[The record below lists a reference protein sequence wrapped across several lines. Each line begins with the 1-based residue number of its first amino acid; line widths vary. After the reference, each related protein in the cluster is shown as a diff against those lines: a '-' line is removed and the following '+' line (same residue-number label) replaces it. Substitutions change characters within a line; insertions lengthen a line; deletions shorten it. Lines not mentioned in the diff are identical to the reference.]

1 MGDRYTGYKYITM
14 NEEELA
20 NFYSN
25 PEGDYGVQENEYLVI
40 KNEEGVVVDKQ
51 CYQNGEFRPLHYRT
65 VKSTHAGDFKSKNLQ
80 QDLAFDMLQD
90 SRTPIKILTGRFGSG
105 KSLLMIAHALEAVE
119 RNKVDK
125 IIYVR
130 NNIELKHTTPLG
142 ALPGTLEDKMIE
154 WAANIGDH
162 VGGMEGLRML
172 IDRGNFEIAPLGYLR
187 GRDFKRSIIFCD
199 ECENLTTA
207 QVQLLIGRIG
217 ENSQLW
223 MAGDW
228 RQTDKKVFDDD
239 SGLNKAIDRL
249 QGKPLF
255 AYVHLEKSERS
266 EASAYADYLDN

>member
-1 MGDRYTGYKYITM
+1 MEERYVGYKNIKLS
-14 NEEELA
+14 EEEMAL
-20 NFYSN
+20 FYTE
-25 PEGDYGVQENEYLVI
+25 PELLNLDILENEYLVLQNN
-40 KNEEGVVVDKQ
+40 KGEVVDKY
-51 CYQNGEFRPLHYRT
+51 CYQNGIYRPLKYRK
-65 VKSTHAGDFKSKNLQ
+65 VSSSHAGDFKSKNLQ

-90 SRTPIKILTGRFGSG
+90 TETPIKILTGRFGSG
-105 KSLLMIAHALEAVE
+105 KSLLMIVHALEAVE
-119 RNKVDK
+119 RNKIDK

-130 NNIELKHTTPLG
+130 NNIELKNTTPLG
-142 ALPGTLEDKMIE
+142 ALPGTLDEKMIE
-154 WAANIGDH
+154 WAANVGDH
-162 VGGMEGLRML
+162 VGGMDGLKML
-172 IDRGNFEIAPLGYLR
+172 MQRGNFEIAPLGYLR

-228 RQTDKKVFDDD
+228 RQTDKKVFEQD

-249 QGKPLF
+249 KGKPLF

-266 EASAYADYLDN
+266 AASAYADYLD